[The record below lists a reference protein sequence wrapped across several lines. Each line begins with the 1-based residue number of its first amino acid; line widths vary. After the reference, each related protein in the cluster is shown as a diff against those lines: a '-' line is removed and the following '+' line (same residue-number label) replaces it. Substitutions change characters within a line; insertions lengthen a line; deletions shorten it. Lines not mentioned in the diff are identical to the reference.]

1 MPRGRIL
8 AAAFLAFA
16 AGAARCAPPP
26 KDDGCQPGPGQ
37 VALFGAPNF
46 APPCTLFGP
55 GELAGTEAIVHAG
68 KPARSLRVG
77 PQSESLACRLNTSGR
92 AQCSDA
98 RSDPFLPA
106 GDQAIAL
113 LRIARWPV
121 RAEACEPAP
130 EELVVVS
137 DRERRL
143 CARLKPG
150 NLASPAELG
159 WGDDD
164 NFGRPEP
171 AAEIERR
178 RRGGQLM
185 HSADIGRVRAGS
197 RVKARLCDRA
207 DFGGNCWS
215 MQPGGYQLAARPP
228 VRSVQVLRDCPVTS
242 GEAVV
247 HAQDGF
253 WGLCVRL
260 PVGRHESIAALRL
273 EGRAARGVQVGRDV
287 TVTACSEEGLK
298 GDCAELAPGS
308 SLDARELRSLAI
320 VRAVRTPAASA
331 SAPAEGR

>member
-8 AAAFLAFA
+8 AAACLAFA

-98 RSDPFLPA
+98 RTDPFLPA

-185 HSADIGRVRAGS
+185 HSADIGRVRTARFDDRNYGELGAM
-197 RVKARLCDRA
+197 RIPAVHNLTRHYVKEMGL
-207 DFGGNCWS
+207 S
-215 MQPGGYQLAARPP
+215 LRPF
-228 VRSVQVLRDCPVTS
+228 VQSNP
-242 GEAVV
+242 EAYYY
-247 HAQDGF
+247 
-253 WGLCVRL
+253 
-260 PVGRHESIAALRL
+260 
-273 EGRAARGVQVGRDV
+273 ARGTKVKIKDEAQLN
-287 TVTACSEEGLK
+287 ALYPGL
-298 GDCAELAPGS
+298 
-308 SLDARELRSLAI
+308 
-320 VRAVRTPAASA
+320 VMN
-331 SAPAEGR
+331 